1 MGSEVDLPLWKMMEF
16 VSCDGYS
23 KYMENKIHVPNHQ
36 PAKFLPLGYSQPKTM
51 YVCFHSNV
59 LLLKVTRNISNTLLP
74 AEICRNVDY
83 FLNMKHVEHCRTIS
97 LPWLS
102 LIASVRCEG
111 FSRDIPPN
119 QGFWWYPVSCSDR
132 TTWPHGALTVNI
144 CLLVLRAQLVS
155 VYQYIH
161 LMNTT

>member
-1 MGSEVDLPLWKMMEF
+1 MAMAKVGGTNTQLSACAAVPHWQEL
-16 VSCDGYS
+16 GQTA
-23 KYMENKIHVPNHQ
+23 VPNHQ

-51 YVCFHSNV
+51 YVCFHCNV
-59 LLLKVTRNISNTLLP
+59 LLLKVRCNISNTLLP

-83 FLNMKHVEHCRTIS
+83 FLNMKHVEHCRTIR

-119 QGFWWYPVSCSDR
+119 QGFWWYPASC
-132 TTWPHGALTVNI
+132 
-144 CLLVLRAQLVS
+144 
-155 VYQYIH
+155 
-161 LMNTT
+161 